1 MQSPMPS
8 SMLAGGGSIAPM
20 IPRSTI
26 DQIAASLEVA
36 HPSGLGFG
44 AAAVEA
50 DPLAFVRAGAD
61 QFGRAFFFSTP
72 DGDGFGGLGTAWQ
85 ATASGAGR
93 FATLRSAIEDLALP
107 EPFRA
112 VVGFSFSQEGPH
124 SPAWERFESAQAVL
138 PQAAIIPAPQGTVL
152 AVAVP
157 AGSDPEQL
165 LAQLRNL
172 SSPGDPAYPDLGG
185 HTLESV
191 PPVADWRAAV
201 AEAVAAIE
209 EDSLRKVVLSRSV
222 IVRSDAAPDGF
233 DLLHHLEASYPRC
246 FGYGWRVGESTFL
259 GASPELLV
267 SSVDGAVSSNPLAG
281 SAPRGEGDEDDRALA
296 EGLMRSPKDR
306 IEHQLVVDDVVNRLE
321 PFVDRVVVPDNPSL
335 KRMATVQHLST
346 PVHGS
351 LTAETHVLDLVQVL
365 HPTPA
370 VGGTP
375 RAQATA
381 FIDKLEGF
389 DRGWYAG
396 GTGWVDGSGD
406 GEFAIALRCGL
417 IEGAEAHIFAG
428 AGIVA
433 DSDPDAEL
441 LETRLKL
448 RPLLELL
455 AAT

>member
-1 MQSPMPS
+1 
-8 SMLAGGGSIAPM
+8 M
-20 IPRSTI
+20 IPRSTL
-26 DQIAASLEVA
+26 DEIAASLDKPHTGELRLGVA
-36 HPSGLGFG
+36 
-44 AAAVEA
+44 AIDA
-50 DPLAFVRAGAD
+50 DPLGFVRAGAG

-72 DGDGFGGLGTAWQ
+72 DGEAYGGLGTAWQ
-85 ATASGAGR
+85 ASSSGMDR
-93 FATLRSAIEDLALP
+93 FAALKAAIDDLALP
-107 EPFRA
+107 ELFRA
-112 VVGFSFSQEGPH
+112 VVGFSFNQDGPH
-124 SPAWERFESAQAVL
+124 SPAWASFGSAEAAL
-138 PQAAIIPAPQGTVL
+138 PLAAIVPTPKGAALTIALPAGLDADQVL
-152 AVAVP
+152 AP
-157 AGSDPEQL
+157 
-165 LAQLRNL
+165 LRNL
-172 SSPGDPAYPDLGG
+172 SFPGDPSYPDLGG

-191 PPVADWRAAV
+191 PPVADWHAAV
-201 AEAVAAIE
+201 EEAVDAIG

-222 IVRSDAAPDGF
+222 IVRSDAAPDAF

-246 FGYGWRVGESTFL
+246 FGYGWRIGEATFI

-267 SSVDGAVSSNPLAG
+267 RSVGGEVSSNPLAG

-306 IEHQLVVDDVVNRLE
+306 IEHRLVVDDVVRRLQ
-321 PFVDRVVVPDNPSL
+321 PFVDRVVVPDSPSL

-351 LTAETHVLDLVQVL
+351 LTAKTHVLDLVDAL

-375 RAQATA
+375 RGKAIS

-396 GTGWVDGSGD
+396 GVGWVDGSGD

-417 IEGAEAHIFAG
+417 IEGADAHIFAG

>member
-1 MQSPMPS
+1 MPS
-8 SMLAGGGSIAPM
+8 PTRSSRLAGGGSIAPM
-20 IPRSTI
+20 ISRSTI
-26 DQIAASLEVA
+26 DQIAASLEAA
-36 HPSGLGFG
+36 HPSGPAF
-44 AAAVEA
+44 AVASVDA
-50 DPLAFVRAGAD
+50 DPLGFVRAGAD

-72 DGDGFGGLGTAWQ
+72 DGDAFGGLGTAWQ
-85 ATASGAGR
+85 ASASGPDR
-93 FATLRSAIEDLALP
+93 FATLQSAIDDLAIP

-112 VVGFSFSQEGPH
+112 IMGFSFSQEGPH
-124 SPAWERFESAQAVL
+124 SPAWEPFESAEAVL
-138 PQAAIIPAPQGTVL
+138 PLAAVVPASEGAVL

-157 AGSDPEQL
+157 AGLDAEQVLGPLRDLPAPADP
-165 LAQLRNL
+165 
-172 SSPGDPAYPDLGG
+172 SYPDLGG

-201 AEAVAAIE
+201 AEAVDAIAD
-209 EDSLRKVVLSRSV
+209 DSLRKVVLSRSV
-222 IVRSDAAPDGF
+222 IVRSDTAPDGF

-267 SSVDGAVSSNPLAG
+267 RSVDGAVSSNPLAG

-306 IEHQLVVDDVVNRLE
+306 MEHRLVVDDVVNRLQ
-321 PFVDRVVVPDNPSL
+321 PFVDRVVVPDSPSL

-351 LTAETHVLDLVQVL
+351 LTAEAHVLDLVEAL

-375 RAQATA
+375 RAQATS

-396 GTGWVDGSGD
+396 GVGWVDGSGD